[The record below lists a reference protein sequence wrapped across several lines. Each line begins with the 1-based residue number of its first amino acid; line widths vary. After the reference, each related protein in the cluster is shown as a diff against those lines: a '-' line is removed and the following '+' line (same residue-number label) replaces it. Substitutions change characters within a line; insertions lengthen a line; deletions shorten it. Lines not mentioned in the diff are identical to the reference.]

1 MQELTQAEHEEPT
14 HEISIQV
21 DSPCDQPSE
30 YSFYFHD
37 NNNNSN
43 NDINHLLTNKQRL
56 LNKLVDVL
64 HRLLEVLS
72 TNLLAVEGDHL
83 GIGLANGLQRDIQWL
98 QRLVSLLAVDD
109 FDTTENVWL

>member
-1 MQELTQAEHEEPT
+1 MQELTQAQHEEPT

-21 DSPCDQPSE
+21 DSPSDQPSE

-37 NNNNSN
+37 NNNNN
-43 NDINHLLTNKQRL
+43 NNHLLTNKQRL
-56 LNKLVDVL
+56 LNKLIDVL

-83 GIGLANGLQRDIQWL
+83 GIGLANSLQRDIQWL
-98 QRLVSLLAVDD
+98 QRLVNLLAVDD